1 MNVDEVLAKMDAPDA
16 NEEEIQYIIDENL
29 RVISIP
35 PLGVVLGVEGDKDV
49 NVGRRLRGDCA
60 GGNNIEPRCYGRL

>member
-1 MNVDEVLAKMDAPDA
+1 MNVDEVLSKMDTLDT

-49 NVGRRLRGDCA
+49 NSAKLPAVSL
-60 GGNNIEPRCYGRL
+60 IELSNESIRPQ

>member
-49 NVGRRLRGDCA
+49 NSVKFKMVRYYKGIDLSKFE
-60 GGNNIEPRCYGRL
+60 I